1 MKTPSASL
9 LTTLFAATTLAL
21 PAASQANDAGLT
33 CTTLTDNAARL
44 ACFDRVYAAQLPP
57 QRAIETPAE
66 PPKSVDLVKSYE
78 ATVAE
83 KQPAV
88 VFAHE
93 PQPEALSAPT
103 DAYTPLAQLFDLE
116 KNHESGILSLREHEE
131 MYILPVWY
139 RSSPNYTPYT
149 PSRGYAVNDIQQNQL
164 RTEAKLQIS
173 LKTKVMEDLFR
184 TRADLWVGYT
194 QQSNWQVYN
203 QGSNSAPF
211 RNTDYAPEIFL
222 TQPVKAWLPGD
233 GKLRMLGAGY
243 IHQSNGQSRPL
254 SRSWNRLY
262 LMAGMEW
269 GKLSVMP
276 RLWLRIDP
284 KGKDNDNPDISD
296 YMGYGDVRLA
306 YQFNEKHTLTS
317 TLRYNPFTGRGAVK
331 VGYTFPIRGRLK
343 AYVQGFHGYGE
354 SLIDYN
360 HKQTGIG
367 VGIMFN
373 GWDGL

>member
-21 PAASQANDAGLT
+21 PTASQANDAGLT

-131 MYILPVWY
+131 MYILPVW
-139 RSSPNYTPYT
+139 
-149 PSRGYAVNDIQQNQL
+149 
-164 RTEAKLQIS
+164 
-173 LKTKVMEDLFR
+173 
-184 TRADLWVGYT
+184 
-194 QQSNWQVYN
+194 
-203 QGSNSAPF
+203 
-211 RNTDYAPEIFL
+211 
-222 TQPVKAWLPGD
+222 
-233 GKLRMLGAGY
+233 
-243 IHQSNGQSRPL
+243 
-254 SRSWNRLY
+254 
-262 LMAGMEW
+262 
-269 GKLSVMP
+269 
-276 RLWLRIDP
+276 
-284 KGKDNDNPDISD
+284 
-296 YMGYGDVRLA
+296 
-306 YQFNEKHTLTS
+306 
-317 TLRYNPFTGRGAVK
+317 
-331 VGYTFPIRGRLK
+331 
-343 AYVQGFHGYGE
+343 
-354 SLIDYN
+354 
-360 HKQTGIG
+360 
-367 VGIMFN
+367 
-373 GWDGL
+373 